1 VASVLLPELLDRDGI
16 LDSLAALAQEL
27 GSGRHQHVLV
37 LVGGAQM
44 TLHGLRSST
53 HDVDSARRLDAELV
67 GAAQRVAHARALRA
81 DWLNAGPL
89 PWRPQTL
96 VDAEC
101 EVVFESP
108 RLRVLGAP
116 LRQVFLMKLVSNRAR
131 DIADIP
137 LLWPHSG
144 FATAEEAVE
153 HLYVHAY
160 PGEDRDPHL
169 AQWLRDVAG
178 AA

>member
-1 VASVLLPELLDRDGI
+1 MPELLDRDAI
-16 LDSLAALAQEL
+16 LASLEALSDEL
-27 GSGRHQHVLV
+27 GPGRHQHVVV

-44 TLHGLRSST
+44 TLHGLRRST
-53 HDVDSARRLDAELV
+53 HDVDSARRLDEELV
-67 GAAQRVAHARALRA
+67 GAAQRVAHARELRA

-96 VDAEC
+96 HDAEC

-116 LRQVFLMKLVSNRAR
+116 LRQVFLMKLISNRAR

-144 FATAEEAVE
+144 FSTADEAVE
-153 HLYVHAY
+153 HLYSSAY
-160 PGEDRDPHL
+160 PAEDRDEFL
-169 AQWLRDVAG
+169 AQWLRENTD